1 MAKKTE
7 EIWATGR
14 RKCAVAR
21 VRIKPG
27 TGVVVINGQA
37 IADYMPGDALQ
48 GYACQPL
55 KTVELENKIDV
66 TATIDGGGKT
76 GQAGALRHGIARALV
91 AHPQVLIL
99 DDSSSALDYA
109 TEAALRAALRTRDAD
124 CTTFIVSQRASSVLH
139 ADLILVLSDGSVLGA
154 GDHETLMENCEEY
167 RLIAD
172 AQMGDRKE
180 GA

>member
-37 IADYMPGDALQ
+37 ITDYMPGDALQ

-91 AHPQVLIL
+91 IY
-99 DDSSSALDYA
+99 DE
-109 TEAALRAALRTRDAD
+109 TLRAALKAAGMMTRDSR
-124 CTTFIVSQRASSVLH
+124 VKERKKSGQP
-139 ADLILVLSDGSVLGA
+139 GA
-154 GDHETLMENCEEY
+154 
-167 RLIAD
+167 RRRF
-172 AQMGDRKE
+172 QFSKR
-180 GA
+180 